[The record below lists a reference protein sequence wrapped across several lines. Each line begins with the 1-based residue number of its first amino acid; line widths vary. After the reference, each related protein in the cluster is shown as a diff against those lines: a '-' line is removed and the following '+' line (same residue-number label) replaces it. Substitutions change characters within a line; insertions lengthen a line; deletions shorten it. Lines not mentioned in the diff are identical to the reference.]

1 MKAKFLSGSSP
12 SIPGSVRLSRSV
24 NVTCR
29 YVVGTN
35 GSVSD
40 VQIIDSSGNRALDQ
54 EVIRAVKTYRYS
66 PAMQAGTPR
75 EVTLQRR
82 SASSRRT
89 TRTARHRGWLLLLR
103 LLHDPYA
110 KSQAARGP
118 LPTERPSAVPSPRP
132 SSGSDDFA
140 DVASSV
146 RYMIRGSMPGA
157 IPACGGAPSS
167 NASSIARTAR

>member
-1 MKAKFLSGSSP
+1 MKVCAVSGELPGQHCEKTVTRTFTEGREPGRKCTVCKAPKPKPQPDPAHTSTHAEMVKAKFLSGSSP
-12 SIPGSVRLSRSV
+12 SIPGSVHLARSV

-75 EVTLQRR
+75 EVTLQRTF
-82 SASSRRT
+82 SF
-89 TRTARHRGWLLLLR
+89 
-103 LLHDPYA
+103 
-110 KSQAARGP
+110 Q
-118 LPTERPSAVPSPRP
+118 PTN
-132 SSGSDDFA
+132 D
-140 DVASSV
+140 
-146 RYMIRGSMPGA
+146 
-157 IPACGGAPSS
+157 
-167 NASSIARTAR
+167 